1 MPLYYSATHAFMLAG
16 ERALIPDFN
25 LNGVLPPFVG
35 STPGAQMALS
45 SPYQCT
51 PLELVERFSTSNHR
65 KALLRGFF
73 KFREALRANGLEAG
87 FQWVNGSFTENVEAL
102 GRDPKDIDVVTLSY
116 RPTAHAEKT
125 AWNEFVQNQSTGGI
139 FDRALNRASFTC
151 DASFIDLH
159 IAPHLVARQAAYWNG
174 LFSHRRG
181 TFQWKGML
189 AIALHIED
197 AEAIAALGDGGD
209 E

>member
-1 MPLYYSATHAFMLAG
+1 MLAG

-45 SPYQCT
+45 SPYQCS
-51 PLELVERFSTSNHR
+51 PAELVERFSTSDQR
-65 KALLRGFF
+65 KTLLRGFF
-73 KFREALRANGLEAG
+73 GFRKALRANGLEAG
-87 FQWVNGSFTENVEAL
+87 FQWVDGSFTENVEAL
-102 GRDPKDIDVVTLSY
+102 GRDPRDIDVVTLSY
-116 RPTAHAEKT
+116 RPKAYVADAA
-125 AWNEFVQNQSTGGI
+125 AWATFVDDQSKGGI
-139 FDRALNRASFTC
+139 FDRELNRASFAC

-159 IAPHLVARQAAYWNG
+159 TLPHLVARQAAYWNG

-181 TFQWKGML
+181 SFQWKGML
-189 AIALHIED
+189 AIPLHIDDADALVALKGED
-197 AEAIAALGDGGD
+197 D